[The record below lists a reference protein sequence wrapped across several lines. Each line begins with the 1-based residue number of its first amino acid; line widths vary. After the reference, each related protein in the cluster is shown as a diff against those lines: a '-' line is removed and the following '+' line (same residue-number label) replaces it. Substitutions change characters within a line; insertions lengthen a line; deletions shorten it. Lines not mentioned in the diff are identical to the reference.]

1 MKNETGTIL
10 GTNAVCHCLII
21 TRWIPDIPEKKNEST
36 DTTDTRAL
44 WWENMFFWNDV
55 HVYSLLNQTLVHQY
69 IVINSLMKQ
78 IFPLFF

>member
-44 WWENMFFWNDV
+44 MFFWNDSKNK
-55 HVYSLLNQTLVHQY
+55 YTCTLY
-69 IVINSLMKQ
+69 
-78 IFPLFF
+78 

>member
-21 TRWIPDIPEKKNEST
+21 IRWIPDIPEKKNEST

-44 WWENMFFWNDV
+44 
-55 HVYSLLNQTLVHQY
+55 S
-69 IVINSLMKQ
+69 
-78 IFPLFF
+78 

>member
-21 TRWIPDIPEKKNEST
+21 TRWIPDVSEKKNEST
-36 DTTDTRAL
+36 DTSLMRKYVFL
-44 WWENMFFWNDV
+44 ERQQKQV

-69 IVINSLMKQ
+69 IVINSLIKQ